1 MQCRVDGSVAWRRV
15 RIMCYGTKIKGGLVL
30 KPKLSE
36 SGRKILWAAVRA
48 IEKYPRTFSIHDWIS
63 HNPRIKGENP
73 YCGTVACIAGH
84 IVLQVLDKAPEDY
97 LNCPV
102 PSQYRRSLGES
113 ATVDTLATKILGAD
127 FDSTDMLF
135 TTFKYHGKKIT
146 SQNVRDRVKEWLR
159 TGDGSPASLDCFS
172 R

>member
-1 MQCRVDGSVAWRRV
+1 
-15 RIMCYGTKIKGGLVL
+15 VL

-48 IEKYPRTFSIHDWIS
+48 IEKYPRTFDMHEWIR
-63 HNPRIKGENP
+63 HNPRTKGENP

-97 LNCPV
+97 ANCPV

-113 ATVDTLATKILGAD
+113 AMVEVLATKILGAD
-127 FDSTDMLF
+127 FDSTDTLF
-135 TTFKYHGKKIT
+135 LTMIFNGKKIT
-146 SQNVRDRVKEWLR
+146 PQNVRDRVKEWLR
-159 TGDGSPASLDCFS
+159 TGDGSSD
-172 R
+172 